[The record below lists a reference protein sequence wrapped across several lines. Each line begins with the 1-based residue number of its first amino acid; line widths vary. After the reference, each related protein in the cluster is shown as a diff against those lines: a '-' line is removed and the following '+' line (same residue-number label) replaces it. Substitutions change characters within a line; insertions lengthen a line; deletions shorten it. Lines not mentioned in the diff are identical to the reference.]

1 PRAGDYSFNNIGIS
15 SYLMLSSTMRAQQR
29 AEMGYYAVGGCG
41 GNIAWHTPDDR
52 LEIADRDNLVR
63 DIRLYL
69 LAVLRNANAEILPFD
84 WRLTAAEFL
93 ETIGS
98 YQEAAGAL
106 FDLSPAKAAARGLKA
121 ALDAFYASVQQGRI
135 GPAAANRAIMELAR
149 IL

>member
-1 PRAGDYSFNNIGIS
+1 FLSEVVADIAGKTIAPERPPRAGDYSFNNIGIS
-15 SYLMLSSTMRAQQR
+15 SYLMLSSTMQAKQR
-29 AEMGYYAVGGCG
+29 AEKGYYAVGGCG
-41 GNIAWHTPDDR
+41 GNIAWHTPDDT

-84 WRLTAAEFL
+84 WRLAAAEFL

-106 FDLSPAKAAARGLKA
+106 FDLSPAKDAARNLRA
-121 ALDAFYASVQQGRI
+121 ALDAF
-135 GPAAANRAIMELAR
+135 
-149 IL
+149 